1 MELDEVVY
9 SRRSIRKYKANKTI
23 SNEVVEQI
31 ISYALEAPSWKNT
44 ETGRYYVAL
53 SKDARDNVVSSL
65 PEFNVNNTVNACAY
79 IIACYK
85 KGIAGFKLDGS
96 TTNGLGDKW
105 GTYDLGLQNSLI
117 LLKARELGLDTLIM
131 GMRDENKLKSYFSI
145 PDDEEI
151 VSVISLGYR
160 DIEPVKVK
168 RKELNEILKIY

>member
-79 IIACYK
+79 IIGCYK
-85 KGIAGFKLDGS
+85 K
-96 TTNGLGDKW
+96 
-105 GTYDLGLQNSLI
+105 
-117 LLKARELGLDTLIM
+117 R
-131 GMRDENKLKSYFSI
+131 
-145 PDDEEI
+145 
-151 VSVISLGYR
+151 YR
-160 DIEPVKVK
+160 RI
-168 RKELNEILKIY
+168 